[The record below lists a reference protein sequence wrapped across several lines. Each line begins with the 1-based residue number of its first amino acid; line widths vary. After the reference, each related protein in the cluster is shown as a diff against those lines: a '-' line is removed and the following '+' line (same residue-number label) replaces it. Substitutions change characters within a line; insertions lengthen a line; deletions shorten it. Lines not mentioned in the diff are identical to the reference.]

1 MPPLYITQQ
10 GAKIRIHQ
18 SRLLVELEGEKLLHV
33 PLGHVSEVVV
43 FGNVGLT
50 TPAVGQLLDCGL
62 DVVFLREDG
71 AYRGRL
77 TAGLTPHVPVR
88 RAQYRTLEKP
98 DFVLEISKGLVRAK
112 LSHQRTLLQ
121 RHNRERGDPEIGA
134 VVEQIG
140 AALENTAHK
149 TTRASLLGLEGS
161 GTASYFRG
169 FRRLFDPSWRFEARN
184 RRPPTDPINVL
195 LSLGYTLL
203 GQLAY
208 AAVQA
213 AGLDPYAGFY
223 HEVVYNRP
231 ALALDLLEEFRPVV
245 DGVVLWACNSGQI
258 TSADFSAGPPERP
271 VVLSDEGRKRFL
283 QAYETR
289 LDGRFTHPLAGKQLT
304 LRQCVFEQAR
314 QVANRVLQNQP
325 GYTGM
330 GFR

>member
-1 MPPLYITQQ
+1 MPPLYVTQQ
-10 GAKIRIHQ
+10 GARIRIHER
-18 SRLLVELEGEKLLHV
+18 RLLVEQDGRELLHV
-33 PLGHVSEVVV
+33 PLGHISEVVI

-50 TPAVGQLLDCGL
+50 TPAIGELLDRGL
-62 DVVFLREDG
+62 EVVFLQQDG

-77 TAGLTPHVPVR
+77 SAGLTPHVPIR
-88 RAQYRTLEKP
+88 RAQYRALDSP
-98 DFVLEISKGLVRAK
+98 DFVLEISKGFVRAK

-121 RHNRERGDPEIGA
+121 RHNRERDNSEISA
-134 VVEQIG
+134 AVEQIG
-140 AALENTAHK
+140 AALENTARK

-161 GTASYFRG
+161 ATASYFRG
-169 FRRLFDPSWRFEARN
+169 FRKLLDPSWRFETRN
-184 RRPPTDPINVL
+184 RRPPKDPINVL

-203 GQLAY
+203 GQLSFG
-208 AAVQA
+208 AVQA

-245 DGVVLWACNSGQI
+245 EGVVLWACNSGQL
-258 TSADFSAGPPERP
+258 TLADFSVGSPDRP
-271 VVLSDEGRKRFL
+271 VVLADEGRKRFL

-289 LDGRFTHPLAGKQLT
+289 LDGRFTHPIAGKQLT
-304 LRQCVFEQAR
+304 LRQCIVEQAR
-314 QVANRVLQNQP
+314 QVAQRVLNQQA